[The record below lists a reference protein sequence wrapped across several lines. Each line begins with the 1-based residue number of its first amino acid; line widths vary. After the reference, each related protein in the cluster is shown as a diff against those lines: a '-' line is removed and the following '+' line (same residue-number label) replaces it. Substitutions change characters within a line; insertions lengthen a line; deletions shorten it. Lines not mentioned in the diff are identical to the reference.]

1 MSPDARI
8 KLRGRP
14 ITKIHS
20 IRNKH
25 GKVINPSQY
34 YLVDHSTIHIT
45 AGTPWTPCNTEVT
58 YEYGAAVPMAGK
70 MAARTLAMEFA
81 KLWAGDDDCQ
91 LPQRIT
97 SVSRQGV
104 SFTILDN
111 QEFIE
116 ELRTGLYAV
125 DLFLKTTNPDNARR
139 KSKVFSPDAPRARRY
154 TPKAVSLTA
163 DADYDLKI
171 IQSAPAVW
179 TSTGTDADLSNFFPD
194 SGWVPVVTLRNYG
207 ANKSID
213 LDSTDITV
221 NQDTDVLSFTVS
233 YDKAFQALGMI
244 DPGTWTLYATKT
256 IAGVENV
263 TEIASGNLQI
273 QMYS

>member
-1 MSPDARI
+1 
-8 KLRGRP
+8 
-14 ITKIHS
+14 
-20 IRNKH
+20 
-25 GKVINPSQY
+25 
-34 YLVDHSTIHIT
+34 
-45 AGTPWTPCNTEVT
+45 
-58 YEYGAAVPMAGK
+58 MAGK

-194 SGWVPVVTLRNYG
+194 SGWAPVVTLRNYG

-233 YDKAFQALGMI
+233 YDKAFQALGMV

-256 IAGVENV
+256 IDGVENV